1 MDRNGITGLLLIFLL
16 LSLYFQF
23 FAGPPTEQNT
33 DTSNQEQVAQQENN
47 ILIQEN
53 KPIPT
58 DSAGRKAAFGDFA
71 ALLEGESKK
80 ISVEN
85 ENVKITFNTQGGKV
99 ERVFLKQY
107 KTFEQKDIVL
117 LDSENSQM
125 NLTFQTKQGQVIN
138 LSDLYFETQAPEQVL
153 LKDKSVKIRFRANLS
168 NEAFIEQIY
177 SLSPKGYLL
186 DYKLNMQGLEQRI
199 NAQQGLHF
207 VWADQM
213 RKFEKDLYYARYYA
227 TVNYS
232 DQEGNYNY
240 LNWPSES
247 EESIE
252 FGKDN
257 IHWFSFKQRFFSAAM
272 IAKNRNLQDVKLKS
286 NTPLND
292 SSTVKNTQATARISF
307 AEVKAGKADFQ
318 FYFGPND
325 YNILR
330 KLKIEN
336 LDKNVHLG
344 WEVFAVVSKYV
355 IIPLFSLLEGVFSNY
370 GVIIILI
377 VLIIKTFLLPLTYKS
392 YLAMAKTRVLNE
404 YIQPELEKF
413 KAENGI
419 KSTSIMGMNTEDQQK
434 VQKKQMELS
443 SELGSSPFAAMGGC
457 IPLMLQMPILLA
469 LFIFFPNAIELRQE
483 GFLWADDLSTYDS
496 ILDLP
501 FYIYG
506 YGSHVSLF
514 TLLMTLSTIGLT
526 YFNNQNQS
534 AAAMQGPMK
543 NIGYIMPVVFMFVL
557 NSYPAGLS
565 LYYLVQN
572 VVTIG
577 QQSLIKK
584 FFIDEEKIKEKF
596 EEYKRKNK
604 GKANKKSSFLVRLEE
619 KAQQAQKA
627 QKEKEAAKK
636 VAAEKKN
643 NEKK

>member
-1 MDRNGITGLLLIFLL
+1 MDRNSITGLLLIFLV

-23 FAGPPTEQNT
+23 FAAPPIEQDTEVNK
-33 DTSNQEQVAQQENN
+33 QEQVKKQEEFSTKN
-47 ILIQEN
+47 QE
-53 KPIPT
+53 KVAEL
-58 DSAGRKAAFGDFA
+58 DSAGRQKAYGMFA
-71 ALLEGESKK
+71 ALSEGKSKK

-85 ENVKITFNTQGGKV
+85 EEVKITFNTQGGKV
-99 ERVFLKQY
+99 ESVFLKGY
-107 KTFEQKDIVL
+107 KTFDQKPIML
-117 LDSENSQM
+117 LDANNSQM
-125 NLTFQTKQGQVIN
+125 DLKLKTKSGQVID
-138 LSDLYFETQAPEQVL
+138 LYDLYFETKAPEEIK
-153 LKDKSVKIRFRANLS
+153 LKGKAAKISFRAELGS
-168 NEAFIEQIY
+168 GEYVEQIY

-186 DYKLNMQGLEQRI
+186 DYKLNIVGLEKAI
-199 NAQQGLHF
+199 DTNQGVQF
-207 VWADQM
+207 VWSDQM

-227 TVNYS
+227 TINYS
-232 DQEGNYNY
+232 SKEGDYNY

-247 EESIE
+247 QEE
-252 FGKDN
+252 KDFEKEN
-257 IHWFSFKQRFFSAAM
+257 VHWFSFKQRFFSAAL
-272 IAKNRNLQDVKLKS
+272 IAKNRNLQNVKLIS
-286 NTPLND
+286 NTPKED
-292 SSTVKNTQATARISF
+292 SSTVKSAQAYAQISY
-307 AEVKAGKADFQ
+307 ADIKAGKADFQ

-344 WEVFAVVSKYV
+344 WAPFAVVSKYV

-370 GVIIILI
+370 GIIIFLI

-413 KAENGI
+413 KTENGI
-419 KSTSIMGMNTEDQQK
+419 KGGSIMGMNTEDQQK

-534 AAAMQGPMK
+534 SAAMQGPMK
-543 NIGYIMPVVFMFVL
+543 NIGYFMPVVFMFVL

-577 QQSLIKK
+577 QQELIKR

-604 GKANKKSSFLVRLEE
+604 GKKSNKSGFLVRLQE
-619 KAQQAQKA
+619 KAQEAQKI
-627 QKEKEAAKK
+627 QKEKEAAKRDE
-636 VAAEKKN
+636 AAKKDN
-643 NEKK
+643 GKK